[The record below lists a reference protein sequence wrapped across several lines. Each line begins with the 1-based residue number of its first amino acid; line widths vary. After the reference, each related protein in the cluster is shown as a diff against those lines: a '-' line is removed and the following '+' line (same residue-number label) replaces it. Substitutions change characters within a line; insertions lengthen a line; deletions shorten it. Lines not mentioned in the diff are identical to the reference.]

1 MSGITPFGMFHTV
14 IALIAVVA
22 GLTALAKYREIGLAT
37 AAGRVYVLLTIAT
50 CVTGL
55 FIFRHGTFGVPHAI
69 ARCSAG
75 CRSGSAGVARGRRAR
90 VPGAPDRRGTAGAEH
105 PA

>member
-1 MSGITPFGMFHTV
+1 MFGITPFEMFHTV

-37 AAGRVYVLLTIAT
+37 AAGRVYVLVTIAT

-55 FIFRHGTFGVPHAI
+55 SFSGTGP
-69 ARCSAG
+69 SA
-75 CRSGSAGVARGRRAR
+75 CHMRSGS
-90 VPGAPDRRGTAGAEH
+90 
-105 PA
+105 